1 MSRKYYNIYIFL
13 INIQVNLIIKT
24 LLPSNFINE
33 SRVTKITKDSH
44 NAKNQDEIITF
55 TKEKYELF
63 SKRILI
69 VDNEPDIT
77 QTFKSALEQ
86 EYDNKKLE
94 VHTFN
99 DPISVLSQFKPSFY
113 DLLLIDINMPDMNGF
128 ELCTEILKVD
138 VNVKICFM
146 SAGEV
151 NHEAVR
157 ELYPTISI
165 GCFIKKPIAIDYL
178 IKRIKAELEQKHF
191 MNCVHLICLI
201 ASY

>member
-1 MSRKYYNIYIFL
+1 MHHKL
-13 INIQVNLIIKT
+13 TIIKDEH
-24 LLPSNFINE
+24 LI
-33 SRVTKITKDSH
+33 
-44 NAKNQDEIITF
+44 KNQPQIVLLKKQEP
-55 TKEKYELF
+55 F

-86 EYDNKKLE
+86 EYNNNKKLE

-99 DPISVLSQFKPSFY
+99 DPLSVLSQFKPGFY

-128 ELCTEILKVD
+128 ELCTEILKID

-165 GCFIKKPIAIDYL
+165 GCFIKKPIAINYL
-178 IKRIKAELEQKHF
+178 VRKVKAEL
-191 MNCVHLICLI
+191 
-201 ASY
+201 Y

>member
-1 MSRKYYNIYIFL
+1 MVIVS
-13 INIQVNLIIKT
+13 
-24 LLPSNFINE
+24 
-33 SRVTKITKDSH
+33 
-44 NAKNQDEIITF
+44 KNRDQIITF
-55 TKEKYELF
+55 AKEKDEPSL
-63 SKRILI
+63 KRILI
-69 VDNEPDIT
+69 VDDDPDIT
-77 QTFKSALEQ
+77 LTFKSALEN
-86 EYDNKKLE
+86 EDDKLE

-99 DPISVLSQFKPSFY
+99 DPLSALSQFKPSFY

-128 ELCTEILKVD
+128 ELCTEILKID

-178 IKRIKAELEQKHF
+178 LNRIMAEL
-191 MNCVHLICLI
+191 
-201 ASY
+201 Y